1 MSLDFLNLFLEE
13 AEEQLDLLEK
23 LLLELEETGSQ
34 EVLDAI
40 FRVAHTLKGSAACVG
55 LKQVSEFAHKMENL
69 LDRLRRSEV
78 PLSPNICSLL
88 LQGRDVLR
96 SLVRAAREGDPEVI
110 LEEAAVVGKSF
121 EHTIKGSLDGETP
134 GAFRFVV
141 EVRLDPASSMKEARA
156 FVLLKRLEEVGNVEA
171 STPEAEDL
179 LRGGIS
185 PERVTAIVNTAISE
199 EDLRGCL
206 AGYPD
211 VLSVDI
217 MYAVEFDCQNW
228 ESCRQKAEA
237 LSAAG
242 KRVALKLEREKVR
255 LDAEALK
262 RLAAAA
268 LKGYSLYATDPF
280 FQGILNRM
288 TFGWT

>member
-1 MSLDFLNLFLEE
+1 MSLEFLNLFLEE

-23 LLLELEETGSQ
+23 LLLELEETDSR

-55 LKQVSEFAHKMENL
+55 LKQVSEFAHKMESL

-78 PLSPNICSLL
+78 PLSPNVCSLL

-96 SLVRAAREGDPEVI
+96 SWVRAAREGDPEAI
-110 LEEAAVVGKSF
+110 LEEAAVVGKSL
-121 EHTIKGSLDGETP
+121 EHTFVDSLGCEFS
-134 GAFRFVV
+134 GASRYVV

-171 STPEAEDL
+171 SIPEAEEL
-179 LRGGIS
+179 LAGGVS
-185 PERVTAIVNTAISE
+185 PERVTAVVNTEICE

-217 MYAVEFDCQNW
+217 MYPVEFDGQNW
-228 ESCRQKAEA
+228 ESCARRAEA
-237 LSAAG
+237 LSASG
-242 KRVALKLEREKVR
+242 KRVALKLEKGKVR
-255 LDAEALK
+255 LDAEALR

-268 LKGYSLYATDPF
+268 MKGYSLYTTDPF

-288 TFGWT
+288 TFCRA